1 MSQNSSDFEIA
12 MARAEEIATSIEQ
25 GQIGLEE
32 SIKQF
37 EEGMALIR
45 KCRQVLSEA
54 ELRIA
59 KLEAA
64 GPDSATISGDM
75 KVVDEP

>member
-1 MSQNSSDFEIA
+1 MSQTPSDFDGA
-12 MARAEEIATSIEQ
+12 MSRAEEIATSIEQ
-25 GQIGLEE
+25 GRIGLEE

-45 KCRQVLSEA
+45 KCRQVLAEA

-59 KLEAA
+59 RLEATD
-64 GPDSATISGDM
+64 PDRAAISGDM